1 MSKVILSVIGTAQDG
16 GLPHP
21 NCFCENC
28 KRAINN
34 PNFRR
39 TASALAI
46 VLPEE
51 KKWHLID
58 ATPDLKEQMSKLQ
71 MKFRLEGEIMSSIF
85 LTHAHMGH
93 LPGLLFLG
101 KEGMNTTNVPV
112 FAGAKMKHLLEN
124 NAPWQLL
131 TKLEN
136 IMLKDP
142 RNEEAVKINEQFSV
156 LPILVPHR
164 NEFSETFAYW
174 INGPNKKVLY
184 IPDIDRWE
192 EWEIDIVDACK
203 EADICLLDGTFHS
216 PRDLEHIGRD
226 FREVPHPLMTTTME
240 KLQEVTSQTD
250 IYFTHLNHSNP
261 ALDPTGEERK
271 ELLKKGF
278 FIAEDGME
286 FFI

>member
-28 KRAINN
+28 KRAIND
-34 PNFRR
+34 PKIRR

-71 MKFRLEGEIMSSIF
+71 MKFQLEGKIMSSTF

-101 KEGMNTTNVPV
+101 KEGINTNNVPV
-112 FAGAKMKHLLEN
+112 FAGAKMKNMLGN

-136 IMLKDP
+136 IILKDL
-142 RNEEAVKINEQFSV
+142 RNEEAVKLNEQLSV
-156 LPILVPHR
+156 LPVLVPHR
-164 NEFSETFAYW
+164 NEFSETFAFW

-192 EWEIDIVDACK
+192 EWEMDIVNACK
-203 EADICLLDGTFHS
+203 KADICLLDGTFHS
-216 PRDLEHIGRD
+216 PSDLEHIGRD
-226 FREVPHPLMTTTME
+226 FREVPHPLMTTTMD
-240 KLQEVTSQTD
+240 KLQDLTSQTK

-261 ALDPTGEERK
+261 TIVPNSEERK

-278 FIAEDGME
+278 FIAEDGIE
-286 FFI
+286 FVI